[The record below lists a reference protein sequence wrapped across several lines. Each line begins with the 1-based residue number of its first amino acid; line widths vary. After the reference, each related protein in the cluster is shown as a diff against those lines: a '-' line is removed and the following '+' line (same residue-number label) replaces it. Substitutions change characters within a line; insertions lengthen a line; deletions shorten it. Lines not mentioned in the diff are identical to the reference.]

1 MATITPATASSTTPP
16 LINPVASTP
25 AGDEI
30 TVAAGQELFI
40 ILDNGHGS
48 SITVTVPGVAS
59 SATIGTKGPGSFTPT
74 DKSIA
79 VVNGTSRLIHIPRE
93 QIAGFRNG
101 SGRVAVNYTSGNA
114 ALTVQAIVA

>member
-1 MATITPATASSTTPP
+1 MATITPATASSSSPV

-30 TVAAGQELFI
+30 TVSASQELFI

-59 SATIGTKGPGSFTPT
+59 SISVAGKGAGSFTPT

-79 VVNGTSRLIHIPRE
+79 VVNGTSRMIHIPRD
-93 QIAGFRNG
+93 QISGFRNG